1 MNEVDGGTF
10 YVTKLNPI
18 QYSDLIKIART
29 HDCGCVYPLSVA
41 EGIQEGDIFTKSV
54 DDLKTI
60 LFWTQSGFA
69 YLSGDIDESFLEDI
83 YEIMMERNRTHKKR
97 FILMSKNQYIDNYF
111 MTKQDVCIGKGD
123 RTLKLTRY
131 EQETIINFNAGDQTA
146 TLYTRDPVVM
156 RQLDALVTEYPDI
169 FKCVGETDIDKTY
182 SMPKSRISYRKPRRI
197 SAAKRQQAR
206 DAMKKINE
214 CG

>member
-1 MNEVDGGTF
+1 MDGGTF

-111 MTKQDVCIGKGD
+111 MTKQDVCIEKGD

>member
-1 MNEVDGGTF
+1 MDGGTF

>member
-111 MTKQDVCIGKGD
+111 MTKQDVCIEKGD

>member
-1 MNEVDGGTF
+1 MDGGTF

-182 SMPKSRISYRKPRRI
+182 SMPKSRISYRNPRRI